1 MIREELHHW
10 ARSSIKRTPFL
21 QHLYASTELV
31 LGELALKRQQFFRA
45 ADHFCKASRRV
56 GIDART
62 RQRAQAEFKQFFQ
75 PNGIRGTLGDF
86 LQTPFAA
93 SLRARFLA
101 RPFPEN
107 IIFGG
112 NLIPLKAYDPRTGE
126 RGVLLLAYNYIF
138 QAFHALFRTEELRKF
153 YRIVLEPSYT
163 YVEDPGYTLFRGW
176 DVVVEDRIP
185 FVRSGL
191 QWLGNIFETV
201 NLNAGDWVD
210 PDTFYPLPNQGK
222 IYDLI
227 YVASY
232 ARYKRHEVLFRTLA
246 KIRRPMRVA
255 IVGFPFERRRE
266 DIEAEMRRYGVT
278 DGCEIFERIS
288 FEELNRL
295 LGSSRIN
302 LMISSHLESANRAL
316 YEAMY
321 ANVPSIV
328 NRDCEGI
335 DLSYVNEHTGV
346 QASDGT
352 LAEAIL
358 DMLDRPNQ
366 FAPRAWALEH
376 TNYLRSTQIINA
388 KLKEL
393 SQAEGEPWR
402 TDIAAKVNRP
412 DPVYKNKED
421 AERLQPVLHHLAQFL
436 RP

>member
-1 MIREELHHW
+1 MIGEQLRHQ
-10 ARSSIKRTPFL
+10 ARNSIKRLPFL
-21 QHLYASTELV
+21 QHVYASAELA

-56 GIDART
+56 AIDAHT
-62 RQRAQAEFKQFFQ
+62 RERARSQFKQFFQ

-107 IIFGG
+107 IVFGG
-112 NLIPLKAYDPRTGE
+112 NLIPLKAYDPGTGE

-163 YVEDPGYTLFRGW
+163 YIEDPGYTLFRGW
-176 DVVVEDRIP
+176 DLVVEDRIP
-185 FVRSGL
+185 FVRSGVR
-191 QWLGNIFETV
+191 WLGGIFETV

-210 PDTFYPLPNQGK
+210 PDTFYPLPNQSK
-222 IYDLI
+222 VYDLI

-246 KIRRPMRVA
+246 KIHRPLRVA
-255 IVGFPFERRRE
+255 LVGFPFERGRK
-266 DIEAEMRRYGVT
+266 DIEAEMRKYGVT
-278 DGCEIFERIS
+278 DRCEIFERIS

-295 LGSSRIN
+295 FNSSRIN

-321 ANVPSIV
+321 ANVPSIA

-346 QASDGT
+346 QAPDDA

-358 DMLDRPNQ
+358 DMLDRPNR
-366 FAPRAWALEH
+366 FSPRAWAVKH
-376 TNYLRSTQIINA
+376 TNYLKSTQILNA

-393 SQAEGEPWR
+393 GEAEGELWT
-402 TDIAAKVNRP
+402 TDIVAKVNRP

-421 AERLQPVLHHLAQFL
+421 AARLQPVLHHLAQFL